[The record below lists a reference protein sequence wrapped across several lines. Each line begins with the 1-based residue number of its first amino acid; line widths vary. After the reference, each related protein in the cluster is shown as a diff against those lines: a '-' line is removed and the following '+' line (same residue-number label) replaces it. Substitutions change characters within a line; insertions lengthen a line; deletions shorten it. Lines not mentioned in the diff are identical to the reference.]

1 MSTDP
6 QAPDTLP
13 PVDAVDSVLPQ
24 PESWL
29 EEATAAQQTAAAA
42 DQPGRVKKSKRAGK
56 ARNRVVMG
64 AAAVAIGVL
73 GYLNWTSKSDVPDLL
88 GSELPTI
95 PAELIASSL
104 PQIEPV
110 DPRLSGDLDLLGSF
124 PEDRIVAAPNAAPVE
139 PSAVFSLEDLPLDE
153 SVLPEQAPAADAA
166 PAASVATATVEVTA
180 PAPAPA
186 PAAAAAAAAV
196 PSQYPA
202 PNSNAELLARLE
214 RMETMVALLQQ
225 QMELQT
231 KINAAA
237 ARKAAAPVQV
247 QAKPVQEPAPRK
259 VAKATEAKITPAKR
273 PRQVAAKTAQ
283 PEATKTAAVVPSKL
297 SGQLVSVDMWNGQPS
312 VVVASGLPGDRRVRV
327 LRPGDV
333 INGLAL
339 RSADPVSQ
347 SATFSAPGSAGLTL
361 FVSQGG

>member
-13 PVDAVDSVLPQ
+13 PVDTVDSVLPQ

-139 PSAVFSLEDLPLDE
+139 PNAVLSLEDLPLDE
-153 SVLPEQAPAADAA
+153 SVVPEQAPAADAA

-180 PAPAPA
+180 PA
-186 PAAAAAAAAV
+186 AV
-196 PSQYPA
+196 PAQSPA

-214 RMETMVALLQQ
+214 RMETLVALLQQ

-237 ARKAAAPVQV
+237 AKTTAAPVQV
-247 QAKPVQEPAPRK
+247 QAKPEQQPAPRK

-273 PRQVAAKTAQ
+273 PRQVAAKPAQ

>member
-6 QAPDTLP
+6 QAPGTLP

-110 DPRLSGDLDLLGSF
+110 DPRLSG
-124 PEDRIVAAPNAAPVE
+124 
-139 PSAVFSLEDLPLDE
+139 
-153 SVLPEQAPAADAA
+153 
-166 PAASVATATVEVTA
+166 
-180 PAPAPA
+180 
-186 PAAAAAAAAV
+186 
-196 PSQYPA
+196 
-202 PNSNAELLARLE
+202 
-214 RMETMVALLQQ
+214 
-225 QMELQT
+225 
-231 KINAAA
+231 
-237 ARKAAAPVQV
+237 
-247 QAKPVQEPAPRK
+247 
-259 VAKATEAKITPAKR
+259 
-273 PRQVAAKTAQ
+273 
-283 PEATKTAAVVPSKL
+283 
-297 SGQLVSVDMWNGQPS
+297 
-312 VVVASGLPGDRRVRV
+312 
-327 LRPGDV
+327 
-333 INGLAL
+333 
-339 RSADPVSQ
+339 
-347 SATFSAPGSAGLTL
+347 
-361 FVSQGG
+361 

>member
-42 DQPGRVKKSKRAGK
+42 GQPGTVKKSKRAGK

-153 SVLPEQAPAADAA
+153 SVVPEQAPAADAA
-166 PAASVATATVEVTA
+166 PAASVATATFEVTA
-180 PAPAPA
+180 PAPA
-186 PAAAAAAAAV
+186 AV
-196 PSQYPA
+196 PSQSPA
-202 PNSNAELLARLE
+202 TNSNAELLARLE
-214 RMETMVALLQQ
+214 RMETLVALLQQ

-237 ARKAAAPVQV
+237 AKTAAAPVQV
-247 QAKPVQEPAPRK
+247 QAKPEQQPAPRK

-273 PRQVAAKTAQ
+273 PRQVAAKPAQ
-283 PEATKTAAVVPSKL
+283 PEATKTAAVLPSKL

>member
-13 PVDAVDSVLPQ
+13 PVDAVDSVMPQ

-42 DQPGRVKKSKRAGK
+42 GQPGRVKKSKRAGK

-153 SVLPEQAPAADAA
+153 PVVPEQAPAADAT
-166 PAASVATATVEVTA
+166 SVATATVEVTA
-180 PAPAPA
+180 PA
-186 PAAAAAAAAV
+186 AV
-196 PSQYPA
+196 PAQSPA
-202 PNSNAELLARLE
+202 PNSNADLLARLE

-237 ARKAAAPVQV
+237 AKTAAAPVQV

-259 VAKATEAKITPAKR
+259 VVKATEAKITPAKR
-273 PRQVAAKTAQ
+273 PRQVAAKPVQ
-283 PEATKTAAVVPSKL
+283 PEATKTVAVVPSKL